1 MKLRL
6 LDYIFTCLVILVSL
20 IPLLPLRGWQ
30 GYDGLG
36 GFYYTGNLVRLR
48 YNDLSL
54 GNDKPHVFIVDAGRP
69 ISLIEFSDDDS
80 YVNGC
85 NIYANF
91 ATRAKLEGGRLLVL
105 YESAEMS
112 FIKVV
117 EPGED
122 YVKVTYASNQTMK
135 LNLTLWRWYF
145 SSVGPFSMPI
155 TKSLDPCRALNFS
168 VAEGGKTYVAQ
179 ASWEPMPEK
188 ITVSGVPGEGLNKV
202 TLDFTAKEVTVEI
215 KLLSPEGLSRLIVLD
230 MRGSEYLYPI
240 IAITMSSLYLL
251 MRHIALK
258 GDRNEARGA

>member
-30 GYDGLG
+30 GYDTQG
-36 GFYYTGNLVRLR
+36 GFYYTGNLIQLR
-48 YNDLSL
+48 YNNPGL
-54 GNDKPHVFIVDAGRP
+54 GKDKPHVFIVDAGRP
-69 ISLIEFSDDDS
+69 ISLIEFSDDNS
-80 YVNGC
+80 YVNRC

-91 ATRAKLEGGRLLVL
+91 TTRARLEDGKLQVI
-105 YESAEMS
+105 YKSAEMS

-122 YVKVTYASNQTMK
+122 YVKVTYASNHTMR

-155 TKSLDPCRALNFS
+155 TRSLDPCRALNFS

-179 ASWEPMPEK
+179 ASWEPVPEK
-188 ITVSGVPGEGLNKV
+188 ITVSGVLGEGLNKV

-215 KLLSPEGLSRLIVLD
+215 KLLSPRGLSRLIVLD
-230 MRGSEYLYPI
+230 VRGSEYLYPV
-240 IAITMSSLYLL
+240 IAITVSSLYLW
-251 MRHIALK
+251 MRRVALK
-258 GDRNEARGA
+258 GGQK